1 MGHSNQTVQSFPHSG
16 KQERGKHMATTIYS
30 VRFDGIEL
38 ATTKDLETAIRLWDG
53 MQSETRDAT
62 GGIHVT
68 TTKKDGTVTR
78 AGWILHVTE
87 GHTYLNPHLKEQ

>member
-1 MGHSNQTVQSFPHSG
+1 
-16 KQERGKHMATTIYS
+16 MATTIYG

-38 ATTKDLETAIRLWDG
+38 ATTKDLEMAIRLWDG
-53 MQSETRDAT
+53 MQSGTPNAT
-62 GGIHVT
+62 GGVHVT

-87 GHTYLNPHLKEQ
+87 GHVYLNPNLKEQ